1 MAGYNMIR
9 KIRRLE
15 ETLYEMGMTW
25 AFDRYNTYTS
35 EYGDTVEVK
44 PRDEEL
50 PMYARDALLFNGTIE
65 DLDCWLQGVKW
76 ARDYDML
83 IRVSD
88 EKKRARKEQDVRNKQ
103 MVQRL
108 KNEEV
113 AVVK

>member
-9 KIRRLE
+9 KIKRIE
-15 ETLYEMGMTW
+15 ETLHNLGMRW
-25 AFDRYNTYTS
+25 GHNRYGMDV
-35 EYGDTVEVK
+35 EFGDTVGVM

-50 PMYARDALLFNGTIE
+50 PMYARDAVLFDGSIE
-65 DLDCWLQGVKW
+65 DLDRWLQGVKW

-108 KNEEV
+108 KNEDVEV
-113 AVVK
+113 IK